1 MGDGAGLWLNTQQS
15 GAKSW
20 VFRWSPKGG
29 KPREMGLGSFPAVS
43 LARARELA
51 ARCRVHVA
59 AGYNPKTERDRFT
72 GNTFGQVADQFLD
85 TMAPRWTNEK
95 TKYQWVTT
103 LGDRCNPI
111 RERPVSQVDTAD
123 ILKILNPIW
132 QEIPETAARSRSRIE
147 EVLDFAKA
155 KGWRDGENPARW
167 RGHLANI
174 LPPRQK
180 LTRGHHPAMAYSDL
194 PAFWNRLNG
203 MEALAA
209 RALELLILT
218 ATRTSEVLKATWD
231 EFDLANGLWVIP
243 ADRMKAK
250 RDHRIPLTSEAVAI
264 LNPLFE
270 NKISN
275 FVFPGQKQGKP
286 LSGMSMEMLLRRMKV
301 KTVTV
306 HGFRST
312 FRDWCGDETSF
323 AREIAEAALAH
334 KVGSDVEQAYRR
346 SDALEKRRR
355 LMETWAEYCGGVLA
369 NKEVALN
376 A

>member
-1 MGDGAGLWLNTQQS
+1 LYKPNVSVTLRS
-15 GAKSW
+15 HYLSIVKSLT
-20 VFRWSPKGG
+20 SNQT
-29 KPREMGLGSFPAVS
+29 
-43 LARARELA
+43 
-51 ARCRVHVA
+51 VA

-85 TMAPRWTNEK
+85 TMASRWTNEK
-95 TKYQWVTT
+95 TKYQWVYT

-194 PAFWNRLNG
+194 PAFWKRLNS

-231 EFDLANGLWVIP
+231 EFDLDKGLWVIP
-243 ADRMKAK
+243 AERMKAK

-264 LNPLFE
+264 LKPLFE
-270 NKISN
+270 NRPSEY
-275 FVFPGQKQGKP
+275 VFPGQKHGKP
-286 LSGMSMEMLLRRMKV
+286 LSGMAMEMLLRRMKV

-312 FRDWCGDETSF
+312 FRDWCGDETTF
-323 AREIAEAALAH
+323 PREIAEAALAH

-355 LMETWAEYCGGVLA
+355 LMEAWSDYCIGAKQGNVV
-369 NKEVALN
+369 NIHG
-376 A
+376 